1 MSEPCPSN
9 FLLPSFFIHACL
21 CTFNGIIICNVTYH
35 KYVTHLHREVFN
47 SFYDLYLAKQSSFI
61 MELEGIDLSN
71 NVNEGVDAKDRIS
84 ELPEFIIH
92 HILSF
97 LSTKAVVKTSLLS
110 KRWNGFTSSYPVLD
124 FNEDYFQDKEF
135 PTHGYKPD
143 QKFMPK
149 YEEFQTREKV
159 MHFLNNSLLRFCE
172 QKICMDTL
180 MLKVTLLNKKNTALV
195 NKWVQMAVENR
206 VKVLDVVV
214 TKNKKTLYRLP
225 EIVFS
230 AKRLTVLKL
239 VGCRLEHS
247 NMKNTITLYSLK
259 KLSLGNVYVEEQM
272 LQNLVSCCP
281 SIEHLTL
288 KYCVGLKKFHAHAPL
303 KYLTISSLPKLETV
317 YYIEGSSIRNLIY
330 GYSIGEELGEIKVN
344 ACQNLRVLSLTG
356 ASITDQCLYD
366 LGTKFPHLQTL
377 NLSHCNML
385 ETVHISSPSLNTLIL
400 WVCKK
405 IREGEIDTPNLRNFK
420 VYNYDKF
427 PKLSLKSGGSCQTS
441 AYCLTNS
448 RLDYQYHLNTD
459 WLLELREFLKNA
471 IWAKTLSLDIKGQ
484 VCLDKRL

>member
-97 LSTKAVVKTSLLS
+97 LSTKAIVKTSLLS

-400 WVCKK
+400 WFCNK

-420 VYNYDKF
+420 VYSNDKF

-441 AYCLTNS
+441 AYCKTS
-448 RLDYQYHLNTD
+448 RISNYHLNTD

-471 IWAKTLSLDIKGQ
+471 IRAKTFSLDIKGQ
-484 VCLDKRL
+484 VRLDKRL